1 MLEQP
6 LDFTGCSISSFLIH
20 FFDFRD
26 SMPHQRSPLSSHF
39 LWLTGHH
46 AVSDVSTLISLFVT
60 YRTPC
65 CVTSH
70 HSHLIFYDLCD
81 TKPCQRSLLL
91 SLTFPTQSLP
101 REAGDILGVANILT
115 CASVHIANL
124 LPTKRYYLVG
134 SIYVR
139 RLLRIIILNNSLH

>member
-1 MLEQP
+1 MTFGTACRTRGHHSHLTFCDLQDTMLCQASAP
-6 LDFTGCSISSFLIH
+6 
-20 FFDFRD
+20 
-26 SMPHQRSPLSSHF
+26 SSHF

-46 AVSDVSTLISLFVT
+46 AV
-60 YRTPC
+60 
-65 CVTSH
+65 TSH
-70 HSHLIFYDLCD
+70 HSHLIFYDLWD